1 MVKKSV
7 KHFLNLIF
15 TLILSLCFALSF
27 SISSYASG
35 ADSSSFVINDYPDK
49 ASVKLNY
56 SGSLRPLDDSWYQLL
71 GGSNGAHCSFQCPL
85 VFRCTKNLAPGGNF
99 ANIYRFSGVINYHVL
114 IDYMDSNLA
123 AFQVEVLTGSQN
135 FNFSNPTVSNDS
147 SLFKFL
153 DLTYDGDISGT
164 PIGITVNINFTN
176 AYVYN
181 SNLSYGIDFRGYF
194 SIPSFAFSNV
204 SILGQENNDVGKV
217 EIEYSPEQ
225 ISTNGLMSTNGFSP
239 LILATNGN
247 VRYFGNL
254 GTYNSKFG
262 YPAFNMSDFES
273 GSSAPLTLF
282 EGQYPDNGI
291 SNVHPIAFMGDCRK
305 GEYEIVFGFITT
317 NNPVNDQGVN
327 FSIGWTGELVYSQ
340 QAFPLF
346 TNDMKYN
353 YRVQYN
359 PVDGYFYNTIWLRFE
374 TDREFDSLCIRSGPT
389 VSNLVHGAFCVNKFV
404 GTVADQLNLDNYQWN
419 YQPTNIDQFNQNN
432 SSTGGAI
439 NSADSAEQGFFDNY
453 DSAVSSSGIENFNLS
468 VIGNSLL
475 FVQMIVN
482 RFYSIL
488 PDKLQ
493 YLIFA
498 SLVFGVLGAILGVT
512 RYVIKHESRVSRSK
526 ASDKKGD

>member
-1 MVKKSV
+1 MFKKSV
-7 KHFLNLIF
+7 KHLFNFIF
-15 TLILSLCFALSF
+15 SLMLSLCFALSF
-27 SISSYASG
+27 SVSSYALDTVSHNISCPYVITSFPSYWEGSIVDFTLTDNVYSSLLGSACHVSFNVPLNVYYVSGNSYNFAFTYAVSYTVSIDYYNSVSG
-35 ADSSSFVINDYPDK
+35 AQRLEVLNGTTPWASLRNSNGSTVLETLSFDGNVNGFPQGIYVTMSLLLYNG
-49 ASVKLNY
+49 SNNISH
-56 SGSLRPLDDSWYQLL
+56 SGSVVCSANINNCFFTDVYSVGSDN
-71 GGSNGAHCSFQCPL
+71 GGS
-85 VFRCTKNLAPGGNF
+85 GG
-99 ANIYRFSGVINYHVL
+99 SQ
-114 IDYMDSNLA
+114 
-123 AFQVEVLTGSQN
+123 QVEV
-135 FNFSNPTVSNDS
+135 
-147 SLFKFL
+147 
-153 DLTYDGDISGT
+153 
-164 PIGITVNINFTN
+164 
-176 AYVYN
+176 
-181 SNLSYGIDFRGYF
+181 
-194 SIPSFAFSNV
+194 
-204 SILGQENNDVGKV
+204 
-217 EIEYSPEQ
+217 EYTPEQ

-254 GTYNSKFG
+254 GTYDSKFG

-291 SNVHPIAFMGDCRK
+291 SNVHPVAFMGDCRK
-305 GEYEIVFGFITT
+305 GEYEIVFGFITS
-317 NNPVNDQGVN
+317 NNPVNDQNVD
-327 FSIGWTGELVYSQ
+327 FTSGWSGELVYSQ
-340 QAFPLF
+340 TAFPLF
-346 TNDMKYN
+346 TSDMKYN

-359 PVDGYFYNTIWLRFE
+359 PVDGYFYNTVWLRFE
-374 TDREFDSLCIRSGPT
+374 TIREFDSLCIRSGPT

-419 YQPTNIDQFNQNN
+419 YKPTNIDTFNQNN
-432 SSTGGAI
+432 TTTGGAI
-439 NSADSAEQGFFDNY
+439 DSADSAEQGFFDNY
-453 DSAVSSSGIENFNLS
+453 DSAVSSSGIENFDLS

-475 FVQMIVN
+475 FVQMLVN